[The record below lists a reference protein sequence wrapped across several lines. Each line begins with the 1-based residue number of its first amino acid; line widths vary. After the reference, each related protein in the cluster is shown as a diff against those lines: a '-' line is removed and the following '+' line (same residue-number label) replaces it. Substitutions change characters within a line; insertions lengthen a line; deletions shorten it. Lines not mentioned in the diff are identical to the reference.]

1 MFSALRRGLAAQ
13 LQWVLDR
20 VQQVTSGQGVRR
32 GRQVCRRSLRHN
44 PSAALAGTGADVDDV
59 VGAAYGVF
67 VMLDHHQ
74 RVAALAQFAQG
85 AQQDLVVT
93 RMQADGRLVQHIA
106 NALQIAAQ
114 LRGQPDALRLAARE
128 RGRTTVQR
136 QVAQAH
142 VFEKLQPALDFRH
155 QVAGD
160 LGVAAREL

>member
-1 MFSALRRGLAAQ
+1 
-13 LQWVLDR
+13 
-20 VQQVTSGQGVRR
+20 
-32 GRQVCRRSLRHN
+32 
-44 PSAALAGTGADVDDV
+44 
-59 VGAAYGVF
+59 
-67 VMLDHHQ
+67 
-74 RVAALAQFAQG
+74 
-85 AQQDLVVT
+85 
-93 RMQADGRLVQHIA
+93 MQTDGRLVQHIA